1 LVFYLKIAFR
11 NIFRNKVRS
20 YITLGAIAFGCISLI
35 FTGGFI
41 YDTFVKVRESLIHS
55 QLGHIQIYKEG
66 YFEKGSSKPFDY
78 LIENYRDLE
87 KHIRDIPHVK
97 NIANR
102 LQFSGLLSNGENTIS
117 FLGQG
122 VDPEGEKELI
132 SWIKIEH
139 GEMISAEDAY
149 GAILGRGLA
158 ASLDAK
164 VGDFLTILTNTRDGA
179 INAID
184 IKVKGIFYSF
194 AKEYDDRALKLPLD
208 TGQKLLYLDAVQAMV
223 VLLDETESTDEVK
236 VALSSL
242 FEKKDFPLEVKTWS
256 DLADYYHKVVEL
268 YKKQFGVLKFI
279 ISIVVVLSIINTMSM
294 SIFERTREIG
304 TIMAMGTKKNEVLS
318 MFMLE
323 GLVLGLLGGGIG
335 VVLGMVLAKIISVI
349 GIPMPPPPGSTVGY
363 VATIGIFPEVI
374 ITAFLFSVVT
384 ALAASFYPSFKA
396 SRLNISEALRY
407 I

>member
-1 LVFYLKIAFR
+1 MIHYLKIAFR

-35 FTGGFI
+35 LTGGFI
-41 YDTFVKVRESLIHS
+41 NETFIKLRESLIHS
-55 QLGHIQIYKEG
+55 QLGHIQIYKQG

-78 LIENYRDLE
+78 LIENYQDLE
-87 KHIRDIPHVK
+87 KEIRAIPHVK

-122 VDPEGEKELI
+122 VDPKGEKDLS
-132 SWIKIEH
+132 SWLKIEY
-139 GEMISAEDAY
+139 GEMISVEDAY

-164 VGDFLTILTNTRDGA
+164 AGDFLMILTNTRDGA

-184 IKVKGIFYSF
+184 IEVKGIFYSF
-194 AKEYDDRALKLPLD
+194 AKEYDDRVLKLPLD
-208 TGQKLLYLDAVQAMV
+208 TAQKLLYLDAVQAMV

-236 VALSSL
+236 NALINM
-242 FEKKDFPLEVKTWS
+242 FEENRFPLEVKTWA
-256 DLADYYHKVVEL
+256 DLADYYNKLVEL
-268 YKKQFGVLKFI
+268 YEKQFGVLKFI

-335 VVLGMVLAKIISVI
+335 VVLGIVSAKIISYI
-349 GIPMPPPPGSTVGY
+349 GIPMPPAPGSTVGY
-363 VATIGIFPEVI
+363 VATIGIFPGVI
-374 ITAFLFSVVT
+374 IFAFLFSVVT
-384 ALAASFYPSFKA
+384 ALAGSFYPSFKA

>member
-1 LVFYLKIAFR
+1 MHYLKIAFR

-55 QLGHIQIYKEG
+55 QLGHIQIYKQG
-66 YFEKGSSKPFDY
+66 YFEKGGSKPFDY

-87 KHIRDIPHVK
+87 KEIRAIPHVK

-102 LQFSGLLSNGENTIS
+102 LQFSGLLSSGENTIS
-117 FLGQG
+117 FMGHG
-122 VDPEGEKELI
+122 VNPEGEKELS

-164 VGDFLTILTNTRDGA
+164 VGDFLMILTNTRDGA

-194 AKEYDDRALKLPLD
+194 AKEYDDRVLKLPLD
-208 TGQKLLYLDAVQAMV
+208 TAQKLLYLDAVQAMV

-236 VALSSL
+236 MALANM
-242 FEKKDFPLEVKTWS
+242 FEENRFPLEVKTWA
-256 DLADYYHKVVEL
+256 DLADYYNKLVDL
-268 YKKQFGVLKFI
+268 YKRQFGVLKFI

-335 VVLGMVLAKIISVI
+335 VILGIISAKIISYI
-349 GIPMPPPPGSTVGY
+349 GIPMPPAPGSTVGY
-363 VATIGIFPEVI
+363 VASIGVFPGVI
-374 ITAFLFSVVT
+374 IFAFLFSVIT
-384 ALAASFYPSFKA
+384 ALAGSFYPSFKA

>member
-1 LVFYLKIAFR
+1 MKIAFR

-35 FTGGFI
+35 LTGGFI
-41 YDTFVKVRESLIHS
+41 NDAFVQLRESLIHS

-87 KHIRDIPHVK
+87 KEIRAIPHVK

-102 LQFSGLLSNGENTIS
+102 LQFSGLLSSGENTIS
-117 FLGQG
+117 FLGHG
-122 VDPEGEKELI
+122 VDPEGEKDL
-132 SWIKIEH
+132 STWIKIEY
-139 GEMISAEDAY
+139 GEMISANDAY

-164 VGDFLTILTNTRDGA
+164 VGDFLTILTNTKDGA

-194 AKEYDDRALKLPLD
+194 AKEYDDRVLKLPLD
-208 TGQKLLYLDAVQAMV
+208 TAQKLLYLDAAQAMV

-236 VALSSL
+236 RALVNI
-242 FEKKDFPLEVKTWS
+242 FEENRFPLEVKTWA
-256 DLADYYHKVVEL
+256 DLADYYNKLVEL
-268 YKKQFGVLKFI
+268 YKRQFGVLKFI

-335 VVLGMVLAKIISVI
+335 VILGIISAKIISYI
-349 GIPMPPPPGSTVGY
+349 GIPMPPAPGSTVGY
-363 VATIGIFPEVI
+363 VASIGIFPGVI
-374 ITAFLFSVVT
+374 MFAFLFSVVT
-384 ALAASFYPSFKA
+384 SLVGSFYPSFKA

>member
-1 LVFYLKIAFR
+1 MVFYLKIAFR

-35 FTGGFI
+35 LTGGFI
-41 YDTFVKVRESLIHS
+41 NDALVKLRESLIHS
-55 QLGHIQIYKEG
+55 QFGHIQIYKKG
-66 YFEKGSSKPFDY
+66 YFEKGSAKPFDY

-87 KHIRDIPHVK
+87 KQIRGIPHVK

-122 VDPEGEKELI
+122 VDPEGEKELS

-139 GEMISAEDAY
+139 GEMISANDAY

-184 IKVKGIFYSF
+184 IKVRGIFYSF
-194 AKEYDDRALKLPLD
+194 SKEYDDRVLKLPLD
-208 TGQKLLYLDAVQAMV
+208 TAQKLLYLDAAQAMV

-236 VALSSL
+236 RALANM
-242 FEKKDFPLEVKTWS
+242 FEENRFPLEVKTWA
-256 DLADYYHKVVEL
+256 DLADYYNKLVKL
-268 YKKQFGVLKFI
+268 YKRQFGVLKFI

-335 VVLGMVLAKIISVI
+335 VILGIISAKIISFI
-349 GIPMPPPPGSTVGY
+349 GIPMPPAPGSTVGY
-363 VATIGIFPEVI
+363 VAAIGIFPKVI

>member
-1 LVFYLKIAFR
+1 M
-11 NIFRNKVRS
+11 
-20 YITLGAIAFGCISLI
+20 GAIAFGCISLI
-35 FTGGFI
+35 LTGGFI
-41 YDTFVKVRESLIHS
+41 NDAFVQLRESLIHS
-55 QLGHIQIYKEG
+55 QLGHIQIYKQG

-87 KHIRDIPHVK
+87 KEIRATPHVK

-102 LQFSGLLSNGENTIS
+102 LQFSGLLSSGENTIS
-117 FLGQG
+117 FLGHG
-122 VDPEGEKELI
+122 VDPEGEKDLS
-132 SWIKIEH
+132 SWLKIEH

-164 VGDFLTILTNTRDGA
+164 VGDFLMILTNTRDGA

-184 IKVKGIFYSF
+184 IEVKGIFYSF
-194 AKEYDDRALKLPLD
+194 AKEYDDRVLKLPLD
-208 TGQKLLYLDAVQAMV
+208 TAQKLLYLDAVQAMV

-236 VALSSL
+236 MALANM
-242 FEKKDFPLEVKTWS
+242 FEENRFPLEVKTWA
-256 DLADYYHKVVEL
+256 DLADYYNKLVEL
-268 YKKQFGVLKFI
+268 YKRQFGVLKFI

-323 GLVLGLLGGGIG
+323 GLVLGLLGGAIG
-335 VVLGMVLAKIISVI
+335 VILGIISAKIISYI
-349 GIPMPPPPGSTVGY
+349 GIPMPPAPGSTVGY
-363 VATIGIFPEVI
+363 VAAIGIFPGVI
-374 ITAFLFSVVT
+374 IFAFLFSVVT
-384 ALAASFYPSFKA
+384 ALAGSFYPSFKA

>member
-1 LVFYLKIAFR
+1 MALYLKIAFR

-35 FTGGFI
+35 LTGGFI
-41 YDTFVKVRESLIHS
+41 NDTFIKLRESLIHS
-55 QLGHIQIYKEG
+55 QFGHIQIYKEG

-122 VDPEGEKELI
+122 VDPEGEKEL
-132 SWIKIEH
+132 STWIKIEY
-139 GEMISAEDAY
+139 GEMISTNDAY

-184 IKVKGIFYSF
+184 IEVKGIFYSF
-194 AKEYDDRALKLPLD
+194 AKEYDDRVLKLPLD
-208 TGQKLLYLDAVQAMV
+208 TAQKLLYFNAVQAMV
-223 VLLDETESTDEVK
+223 VLLDETESTDAVK
-236 VALSSL
+236 MALANM
-242 FEKKDFPLEVKTWS
+242 FEENRFSLEVKTWA
-256 DLADYYHKVVEL
+256 DLADYYNKLVEL
-268 YKKQFGVLKFI
+268 YKRQFGVLKFI

-323 GLVLGLLGGGIG
+323 GLVLGWLGGSLG
-335 VVLGMVLAKIISVI
+335 VVLGIVSAKIISYI
-349 GIPMPPPPGSTVGY
+349 GIPMPPAPGSTVGY
-363 VATIGIFPEVI
+363 VASIGIFPGVI
-374 ITAFLFSVVT
+374 IFAFLFSVVT
-384 ALAASFYPSFKA
+384 ALAGSFYPSFKA

>member
-1 LVFYLKIAFR
+1 MVFYLKIAFR

-35 FTGGFI
+35 LTGGFI
-41 YDTFVKVRESLIHS
+41 NDTFIKLRESLIHS
-55 QLGHIQIYKEG
+55 QFGHIQIYKKG
-66 YFEKGSSKPFDY
+66 YFKKGSSKPFDY
-78 LIENYRDLE
+78 LIENYKNVE
-87 KHIRDIPHVK
+87 KQIRTMHHVK

-122 VDPEGEKELI
+122 VDPEGEKDLS

-164 VGDFLTILTNTRDGA
+164 VGDFLMILTNTRDGA

-194 AKEYDDRALKLPLD
+194 AKEYDDRVLKLPLD
-208 TGQKLLYLDAVQAMV
+208 TAQKLLYLDAVQAMV
-223 VLLDETESTDEVK
+223 VLLDETESTDDVK

-242 FEKKDFPLEVKTWS
+242 FEKKDFPLEVKTWA
-256 DLADYYHKVVEL
+256 DLADYYNKLVEL
-268 YKKQFGVLKFI
+268 YKRQFGVLKFI
-279 ISIVVVLSIINTMSM
+279 ISIVIILSIINTMSM
-294 SIFERTREIG
+294 SILERTREIG

-335 VVLGMVLAKIISVI
+335 VILGIISAKIISYI
-349 GIPMPPPPGSTVGY
+349 GIPMPPAPGSTVGY
-363 VATIGIFPEVI
+363 VADIGIFPGVI
-374 ITAFLFSVVT
+374 IFAFLFSVVT
-384 ALAASFYPSFKA
+384 ALAGSFYPSFKA

>member
-20 YITLGAIAFGCISLI
+20 FITLGAIAFGCISLI
-35 FTGGFI
+35 LTGGFI
-41 YDTFVKVRESLIHS
+41 NDAFIKLRESLIHS
-55 QLGHIQIYKEG
+55 QFGHIQIYKKG
-66 YFEKGSSKPFDY
+66 YFEKGSARPFDY
-78 LIENYRDLE
+78 LIENYEDLE
-87 KHIRDIPHVK
+87 KQIRTIPHVK
-97 NIANR
+97 SIANR

-122 VDPEGEKELI
+122 VDPEGEKELS

-139 GEMISAEDAY
+139 GEMISSNDPY
-149 GAILGRGLA
+149 GAILGKGLA

-164 VGDFLTILTNTRDGA
+164 AGDFLTILTNTRDGA
-179 INAID
+179 INAVD
-184 IKVKGIFYSF
+184 IQVKGLFYSF
-194 AKEYDDRALKLPLD
+194 AKEYDDRALKMPLD
-208 TGQKLLYLDAVQAMV
+208 TAQKLLYLNAVQAMV
-223 VLLDETESTDEVK
+223 VLLDKTESTDEVK
-236 VALSSL
+236 TALSSL
-242 FEKKDFPLEVKTWS
+242 IARKDFAIEVKTWS
-256 DLADYYHKVVEL
+256 DLADYYNKLVRL
-268 YKKQFGVLKFI
+268 YKRQFGVLKFI
-279 ISIVVVLSIINTMSM
+279 ISIVVILSIINTMTM

-304 TIMAMGTKKNEVLS
+304 TIRAMGRKRNEVLS

-335 VVLGMVLAKIISVI
+335 VILGTGFAKIISFI
-349 GIPMPPPPGSTVGY
+349 GIPMPPAPGSTVGY
-363 VATIGIFPEVI
+363 VAAIGIFPEVL
-374 ITAFLFSVVT
+374 ITAFLFSVAT